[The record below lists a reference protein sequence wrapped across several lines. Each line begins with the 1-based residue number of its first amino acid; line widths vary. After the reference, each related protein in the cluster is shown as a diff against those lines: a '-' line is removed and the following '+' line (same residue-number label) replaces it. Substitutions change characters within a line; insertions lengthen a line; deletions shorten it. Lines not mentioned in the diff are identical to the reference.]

1 VRRRFL
7 VAVTLAVTFLSLGTQ
22 APGQTPAESDL
33 SRLSTQN
40 VKLHGAKGDGL
51 GDDTAAIAAAIAA
64 GGNVFDGTSKARVI
78 YFPVGTYRISST
90 IEVPPNVIL
99 RGAGRFSTNLTGSTI
114 SVNFDGV
121 GVRLVRRN
129 ATPGSLFHL
138 GGLEDLAF
146 TGLGEKATTA
156 SRFVEIGD
164 SRAVNATTGA
174 WNVFVRRCVLSYSN
188 GYGIYAAHSQ
198 EALIDE
204 NWFRSVKF
212 PIDFPTVVGMARIT
226 RNTLLDES
234 RILGAIAMQ
243 FRPGPLGGAMAPQ
256 ITQNYFLGF
265 EYGIW
270 LTSMVGPTVVGN
282 AFEGTYRTPIVLS
295 NQLSSGATPDGA
307 GTTGF
312 TIEGNTF
319 INWAAS
325 AGDFPAIQLTGARG
339 GFVGPNAYQS
349 PNGAATTIINYRDG
363 GPQALTRD
371 NILVEPVLTG
381 SGNARP
387 FPLNS
392 AVLARNSVLSSRY
405 FQPRGVDGDPATTG
419 LGPGEGGRT
428 WWDSTT
434 RRFRV
439 WDGAQVQTLS
449 MARRVTLSYGPVMRV
464 DAALGA
470 WFSVTATD
478 RSTVA
483 IADVV
488 NGTIG
493 QVITI
498 TIRNASGGELG
509 RLAWGPGYKLGNWV
523 SPANGSSRSI
533 SFGYD
538 GAHWVEIGRTT
549 VDVPN

>member
-1 VRRRFL
+1 M
-7 VAVTLAVTFLSLGTQ
+7 
-22 APGQTPAESDL
+22 
-33 SRLSTQN
+33 
-40 VKLHGAKGDGL
+40 
-51 GDDTAAIAAAIAA
+51 
-64 GGNVFDGTSKARVI
+64 
-78 YFPVGTYRISST
+78 
-90 IEVPPNVIL
+90 
-99 RGAGRFSTNLTGSTI
+99 
-114 SVNFDGV
+114 
-121 GVRLVRRN
+121 
-129 ATPGSLFHL
+129 
-138 GGLEDLAF
+138 
-146 TGLGEKATTA
+146 
-156 SRFVEIGD
+156 EIGD
-164 SRAVNATTGA
+164 SRAVNAATGA

-198 EALIDE
+198 EALIE
-204 NWFRSVKF
+204 ANWFRSVKF
-212 PIDFPTVVGMARIT
+212 PIDFPTVVGMARIAQ
-226 RNTLLDES
+226 NTLLDES
-234 RILGAIAMQ
+234 RIPGAIGMQ

-270 LTSMVGPTVVGN
+270 LTSMVGPTIIGN
-282 AFEGTYRTPIVLS
+282 AFEGIYKTPIVLT
-295 NQLSSGATPDGA
+295 NQLASGATQEGA

-325 AGDFPAIQLTGARG
+325 AADFPAIQLDAARG

-363 GPQALTRD
+363 GPLAPTRD
-371 NILVEPVLTG
+371 NILMEPVLTG

-387 FPLNS
+387 FPRNS
-392 AVLARNSVLSSRY
+392 AILARNSVLSSSY
-405 FQPRGVDGDPATTG
+405 AQPRSVDGDLATAG
-419 LGPGEGGRT
+419 FGSGEGGRT
-428 WWDSTT
+428 WWDSSA

-439 WDGAQVQTLS
+439 WDGAQIQTLS
-449 MARRVTLSYGPVMRV
+449 MAKRVTLPYGPVMRI

-478 RSTVA
+478 RSTIT
-483 IADVV
+483 IADAV

-493 QVITI
+493 QIITI

-509 RLAWGPGYKLGNWV
+509 QLAWGPGYKLGRWI
-523 SPANGSSRSI
+523 SPANGRSQSI

-538 GAHWVEIGRTT
+538 GAHWVEVGRTV